1 MKKIVA
7 IGGGEIK
14 DRETEQIDRRII
26 ELTGKK
32 DPHVLFIPTASGDA
46 ETYWEIFNNYYT
58 SLGAR
63 PDVLYIK
70 IKRRGLSKNI
80 NICRN
85 RTNN

>member
-32 DPHVLFIPTASGDA
+32 DPHVLF
-46 ETYWEIFNNYYT
+46 
-58 SLGAR
+58 
-63 PDVLYIK
+63 
-70 IKRRGLSKNI
+70 RGLTI
-80 NICRN
+80 
-85 RTNN
+85 